1 MKQGAIQLIPKG
13 PNGKKGVVGENKTE
27 KTTTWNWNELFYNSN
42 SKNKT
47 ILVSKSGETVVE

>member
-27 KTTTWNWNELFYNSN
+27 KTTTWN
-42 SKNKT
+42 
-47 ILVSKSGETVVE
+47 